1 MVLAA
6 RVVKKRLNFWTRR
19 AGSRDCFALP
29 LSLFFSLSF
38 SFSLFLFF
46 SGGKNNGQ
54 RKKSNRTL
62 REGTMATL
70 GTNPAQAYSAS
81 TSASTTAGAP
91 GGIGSERREAPP
103 LLHPR
108 SPAAAE
114 AKTAAAA
121 AAAAARASSPPSPPS
136 SPTLVPVAHSSRGG
150 GIVEAPQGW
159 GQALSVV
166 SHKQQERRKKR

>member
-29 LSLFFSLSF
+29 LSLFLSLSF

-62 REGTMATL
+62 REETMATL

-121 AAAAARASSPPSPPS
+121 AAARASSPPSPPS

-159 GQALSVV
+159 GQALSVF